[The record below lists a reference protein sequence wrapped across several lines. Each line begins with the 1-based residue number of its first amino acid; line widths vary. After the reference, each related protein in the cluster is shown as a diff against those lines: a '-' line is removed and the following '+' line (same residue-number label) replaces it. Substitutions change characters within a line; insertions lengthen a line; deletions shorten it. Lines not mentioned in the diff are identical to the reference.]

1 MKSNDFQNLL
11 NEFQNNFKIVSN
23 SPSLEILKENY
34 ISVEI
39 SRDNI
44 FDWILSSNE
53 ESLLKDEYMSNF
65 EKFENRLWQNNIA
78 NIPVFDDDTS
88 YEDIEQMFDDY
99 GSYFQRYGCLTSD
112 HIVSWDKQ
120 NVLFDDEIGNIE
132 IVKRPDVLLN
142 M

>member
-11 NEFQNNFKIVSN
+11 NDFQNNFKIVSN
-23 SPSLEILKENY
+23 SPSLETLKENY

-39 SRDNI
+39 SRDSI

-53 ESLLKDEYMSNF
+53 DESLKDEYMLNF
-65 EKFENRLWQNNIA
+65 ERFENKLWQNGTA
-78 NIPVFDDDTS
+78 NIPLFDDNTS
-88 YEDIEQMFDDY
+88 YEDIETMFEDY
-99 GSYFQRYGCLTSD
+99 GSYFQRYGCLTSEQ
-112 HIVSWDKQ
+112 IVSWDEQ

-142 M
+142 V